1 MKKIQNIFNKLI
13 NESLSER
20 AEELT
25 QKIKEKVETN
35 EDLGVDELNFDDEY
49 EVDLPKGKR
58 IMKFKHRKS
67 PKLGASDEM
76 GMYTFQD
83 EKGEL
88 PMSINRLKKN
98 VKKHMKENEME
109 EGNAFTG
116 ALNKAKKMGKDKFT
130 VDGKEYNVTENF
142 ESELDEKL
150 HGGQKKLDKNHNG
163 KIDSEDFKML
173 RKSKKSEI
181 EELGGMEDSHPRFG
195 KMNLMNPSDEDKETL
210 EKFLRRSIRKHR
222 NDDEEDFGTMRSR
235 FFDKEDE
242 ESEFDN
248 LAEGD
253 KKFIQKATKKME
265 KKGTSGKFGAWCKK
279 EGLDKDGEVTQKCI
293 NKAMKSDDS
302 KVVKMANFAKNI
314 GGFKG
319 AKHESIEYRVSI
331 GDNDYVNLTEN
342 ELIDMIEEL
351 VVEEQ
356 GKSKGLVQYDKVH
369 KVDGKENRDAMK
381 KVAKKMRGYSK
392 SFNENPDYF
401 PKTSGEIEEMDKKAY
416 IPSDAVDE
424 YIDAF
429 AYPGMT
435 NLNFDEIKPNDE
447 LIAKYLK
454 GDKTTG
460 NSSEYANAVKTEV
473 GEKFYKNYENNLYG
487 AEQKN
492 ASYKRQVQ
500 PVDEAGEGKT
510 SGSLKSIKNP
520 TKKSQKIFDK
530 LGESIETENTNLISE
545 DMKKMKMLISYNKKT
560 Q

>member
-58 IMKFKHRKS
+58 IMKFKNRKS

-76 GMYTFQD
+76 NIYTFQD
-83 EKGEL
+83 ETGEF

-142 ESELDEKL
+142 ESELEEKL
-150 HGGQKKLDKNHNG
+150 HGGQKKLDKNRNG
-163 KIDSEDFKML
+163 RIDSEDFKML
-173 RKSKKSEI
+173 RKGKKSEI
-181 EELGGMEDSHPRFG
+181 EELGGMEDSHPTFG
-195 KMNLMNPSDEDKETL
+195 NMNLMNPSDEDKQAL
-210 EKFLRRSIRKHR
+210 EKFLRRSIRKHK
-222 NDDEEDFGTMRSR
+222 NDD
-235 FFDKEDE
+235 
-242 ESEFDN
+242 
-248 LAEGD
+248 
-253 KKFIQKATKKME
+253 
-265 KKGTSGKFGAWCKK
+265 
-279 EGLDKDGEVTQKCI
+279 
-293 NKAMKSDDS
+293 
-302 KVVKMANFAKNI
+302 
-314 GGFKG
+314 KG

-369 KVDGKENRDAMK
+369 KVDGKENKDAMK
-381 KVAKKMRGYSK
+381 QVAKKMKDYSK

-401 PKTSGEIEEMDKKAY
+401 PKTSGEIEKMDKKAY

-454 GDKTTG
+454 GDKKTG

-510 SGSLKSIKNP
+510 NGSLKSIKNP

-530 LGESIETENTNLISE
+530 LGESVETENTNLISE
-545 DMKKMKMLISYNKKT
+545 DMKKMKMLISYNKRT

>member
-58 IMKFKHRKS
+58 IMKFKNRKS

-76 GMYTFQD
+76 NIYTFQD
-83 EKGEL
+83 ETGEF

-142 ESELDEKL
+142 ESELEEKL
-150 HGGQKKLDKNHNG
+150 HGGQKKLDKNRNG
-163 KIDSEDFKML
+163 RIDSEDFKML
-173 RKSKKSEI
+173 RKGKKSEI
-181 EELGGMEDSHPRFG
+181 EELGGMEDSHPTFG
-195 KMNLMNPSDEDKETL
+195 NMNLMNPSDEDKQAL

-222 NDDEEDFGTMRSR
+222 NDDDEDFGTMRSR

-242 ESEFDN
+242 ENVFEN
-248 LAEGD
+248 LGEGD
-253 KKFIQKATKKME
+253 KQK
-265 KKGTSGKFGAWCKK
+265 
-279 EGLDKDGEVTQKCI
+279 
-293 NKAMKSDDS
+293 
-302 KVVKMANFAKNI
+302 
-314 GGFKG
+314 
-319 AKHESIEYRVSI
+319 SIEYRVSI

-369 KVDGKENRDAMK
+369 KVDGKENKNAMK
-381 KVAKKMRGYSK
+381 QVAKKMKDYSK

-401 PKTSGEIEEMDKKAY
+401 PKTSGEIEKMDKKAY

-454 GDKTTG
+454 GDKKTG

-510 SGSLKSIKNP
+510 NGSLKSIKNP

-530 LGESIETENTNLISE
+530 LGESVETENTNLISE
-545 DMKKMKMLISYNKKT
+545 DMKKMKMLISYDKRT

>member
-58 IMKFKHRKS
+58 IMKFKNRKS

-76 GMYTFQD
+76 NIYTFQD
-83 EKGEL
+83 ETGEF

-142 ESELDEKL
+142 ESELEEKL
-150 HGGQKKLDKNHNG
+150 HGGQKKLDKNRNG
-163 KIDSEDFKML
+163 RIDSEDFKML
-173 RKSKKSEI
+173 RKGKKSEI
-181 EELGGMEDSHPRFG
+181 EELGGMEDSHPTFG
-195 KMNLMNPSDEDKETL
+195 NMNLMNPSYEDKQAL

-253 KKFIQKATKKME
+253 KQK
-265 KKGTSGKFGAWCKK
+265 
-279 EGLDKDGEVTQKCI
+279 
-293 NKAMKSDDS
+293 
-302 KVVKMANFAKNI
+302 
-314 GGFKG
+314 
-319 AKHESIEYRVSI
+319 SIEYRVSI

-351 VVEEQ
+351 VFEEQ

-369 KVDGKENRDAMK
+369 KVDGKENKDAMK
-381 KVAKKMRGYSK
+381 QVAKKMKDYSK

-401 PKTSGEIEEMDKKAY
+401 PKTSGEIEKMDKKAY

-454 GDKTTG
+454 GDKKTG

-510 SGSLKSIKNP
+510 KGSLKSIKNP
-520 TKKSQKIFDK
+520 TNKSQKIFDK
-530 LGESIETENTNLISE
+530 LGESVETENTNLISE
-545 DMKKMKMLISYNKKT
+545 DMKKMKMLISYNKRT

>member
-49 EVDLPKGKR
+49 EVDLPKGRR
-58 IMKFKHRKS
+58 IMKFKNRKS

-76 GMYTFQD
+76 NIYTFQD
-83 EKGEL
+83 ETGEF

-142 ESELDEKL
+142 ESELEEKL
-150 HGGQKKLDKNHNG
+150 HGGQKKLDKNRNG
-163 KIDSEDFKML
+163 RIDSEDFKML
-173 RKSKKSEI
+173 RKGKKSEI
-181 EELGGMEDSHPRFG
+181 EELGGMEDSHPTFG
-195 KMNLMNPSDEDKETL
+195 NMNLMNPSDEDKQAL
-210 EKFLRRSIRKHR
+210 EKFLRRSIRKHK
-222 NDDEEDFGTMRSR
+222 NDD
-235 FFDKEDE
+235 
-242 ESEFDN
+242 
-248 LAEGD
+248 
-253 KKFIQKATKKME
+253 
-265 KKGTSGKFGAWCKK
+265 
-279 EGLDKDGEVTQKCI
+279 
-293 NKAMKSDDS
+293 
-302 KVVKMANFAKNI
+302 
-314 GGFKG
+314 KG

-351 VVEEQ
+351 VFEEQ

-381 KVAKKMRGYSK
+381 KVAKKMENYSK

-401 PKTSGEIEEMDKKAY
+401 PKTSGEIEKMDKKAY

-473 GEKFYKNYENNLYG
+473 GEKFYKNYKNNLYG

-510 SGSLKSIKNP
+510 KGSLKSIKNP

-530 LGESIETENTNLISE
+530 LGESVETENTNLISE
-545 DMKKMKMLISYNKKT
+545 DMKKMKMLISYNKRT